1 MTTQAR
7 SGLVVARRSVAEL
20 SADPANARKHNER
33 NLDAIKASL
42 TRFGQQKPIVVDS
55 SGVVRAG
62 NGTLA
67 AAKALGWAEI
77 DVVVSNLKG
86 AEATAY
92 AIADNRTAE
101 LAEWDD
107 DVLAATL
114 QSLADEDPALL
125 VDAGFTGAE
134 LNALLADVGETAGA
148 DEGRATLAQRF
159 GVPPFSVLD
168 ARQGYW
174 QDRKRAWLALGIQSE
189 LGRGGAPG
197 GSPRPA
203 AQLTDSGHTQR
214 GDGRGKVLC

>member
-1 MTTQAR
+1 MTNPAR
-7 SGLVVARRSVAEL
+7 SGLVVIRRSVAEL
-20 SADPANARKHNER
+20 SADPANARKHSER

-42 TRFGQQKPIVVDS
+42 TRFGQQKPIVIDS

-77 DVVVSNLKG
+77 DVVVSNLQG
-86 AEATAY
+86 AEAMAY

-125 VDAGFTGAE
+125 VDAGFT
-134 LNALLADVGETAGA
+134 A
-148 DEGRATLAQRF
+148 DELKVLAMDFQ
-159 GVPPFSVLD
+159 PDPS
-168 ARQGYW
+168 
-174 QDRKRAWLALGIQSE
+174 
-189 LGRGGAPG
+189 GGAARLDQKKHVQCPEC
-197 GSPRPA
+197 
-203 AQLTDSGHTQR
+203 GH
-214 GDGRGKVLC
+214 DFAP